1 LYKKRKRIW
10 MGLLAFFSCVMLLVG
25 CEPKKNERGI
35 ATENKNGY
43 VGLVEMTDIPELIKA
58 IKKQKNTILLVG
70 NTRSL
75 TGSNY
80 DVVLDQDSKK
90 YKIKTFLINKDHIK
104 DSRNPKWAKLLEKEL
119 GADGGLYSRFYC
131 IHNGK
136 VISTNVFSADNSAK
150 PGSFGTDIRIALRK
164 D

>member
-1 LYKKRKRIW
+1 

-58 IKKQKNTILLVG
+58 IKEQKNTILLVG
-70 NTRSL
+70 NTKSL

-90 YKIKTFLINKDHIK
+90 YKIKTYLINKDHIK

-119 GADGGLYSRFYC
+119 GADGGLYSGYYC
-131 IHNGK
+131 VHNGK
-136 VISTNVFSADNSAK
+136 VISDYVFHAYDSAE
-150 PGSFGTDIRIALRK
+150 PGDFETTIKIALK
-164 D
+164 GYTH